1 MAVRVGVDLVYVPR
15 LRRLLAEQPA
25 LRGRIFTERE
35 LRACRDDRS
44 AVSRLSAR
52 FAAKEA
58 VLKALGTGVGPRMR
72 WQDVEVVNEPSGRPV
87 VRLHGEVAA
96 VWERRGAGEVEVSLS
111 HTGDY
116 AIAHAVVVSGPA
128 SISRDEEGAPCSSS

>member
-1 MAVRVGVDLVYVPR
+1 MDVRVGVDLVHVPR

-25 LRGRIFTERE
+25 LSDRLFTEGE
-35 LRACRDDRS
+35 QRACRDRRT
-44 AVSRLSAR
+44 AASRLSAR

-58 VLKALGTGVGPRMR
+58 VLKALGTGLGPRMR
-72 WQDVEVVNEPSGRPV
+72 WLDVEIVNEPWGRPV

-96 VWERRGAGEVEVSLS
+96 VCARRGARAVDVSLS

-116 AIAHAVVVSGPA
+116 AVAQAVV
-128 SISRDEEGAPCSSS
+128 ITDEEGTRCSSS